1 MLLALDAGNTNVTIG
16 VFEGPRIVTRWRL
29 RTDRDQTADEWGI
42 LMRNLFTLE
51 KLDLASVDGFI
62 VSSVVPVINEPLR
75 AMARRYFHTEALF
88 VGPATE
94 TGLDNRYDNPREVG
108 ADRLVNASAAYFKYG
123 GPCVVVDLGTSINFD
138 VVSADGAF
146 LGGMICPGIGMAIDG
161 LVKRTAQLP
170 MVDFR
175 EPEKVIGTNTVGS
188 MQSGLFYGIVGMI
201 DALLERVRAELGA
214 TTRTIATGGQAA
226 LIVGVSKQ
234 IDQLD
239 EDLTLT
245 GLQRIWELN
254 REHSKR

>member
-16 VFEGPRIVTRWRL
+16 VFEGREIVTRWRL

-62 VSSVVPVINEPLR
+62 VSSVVPIIDAPLS
-75 AMARRYFHTEALF
+75 AMAQRYFHTAALF

-138 VVSADGAF
+138 VVSGEGAF
-146 LGGMICPGIGMAIDG
+146 LGGMICPGIGMAIHG
-161 LVKRTAQLP
+161 LVTRTARLP

-175 EPEKVIGTNTVGS
+175 TPEKVIGTNTVGS
-188 MQSGLFYGIVGMI
+188 IQSGLFYGTVGMI
-201 DALLERVRAELGA
+201 DSLLARVRAELGA
-214 TTRTIATGGQAA
+214 QTHTIATGGQAS
-226 LIVGVSKQ
+226 LIVGVSKE
-234 IDQLD
+234 IDCLD
-239 EDLTLT
+239 ENLTLE

-254 REHSKR
+254 RGNAKR